1 MSNPDKVGAD
11 FLQLKFCLPKRLFES
26 AAALNNL
33 VVLLIFF
40 NYNLTSY
47 ASVFAVLQVLIS
59 MTKHYSKVG
68 YMTLKVS
75 VEKNSERS
83 GWHYTERLNEYNF
96 ILLYKETHLGQILNI
111 NSW

>member
-11 FLQLKFCLPKRLFES
+11 FLQLNFCLPKRLFES

-40 NYNLTSY
+40 TYNLTSY

-83 GWHYTERLNEYNF
+83 GWHYTERRV
-96 ILLYKETHLGQILNI
+96 
-111 NSW
+111 

>member
-1 MSNPDKVGAD
+1 MGAD
-11 FLQLKFCLPKRLFES
+11 FLKLNFCLPKRLFES

-40 NYNLTSY
+40 IYNLTSY
-47 ASVFAVLQVLIS
+47 ASVFAVLQALIS

-75 VEKNSERS
+75 VEKNSER
-83 GWHYTERLNEYNF
+83 RLT
-96 ILLYKETHLGQILNI
+96 LH
-111 NSW
+111 